1 MCQQRCRLTPENV
14 ALGKRSFAEYGR
26 QTLLD
31 VTAENYV
38 LKPVTCFR
46 DEDEDKADDE
56 RATAEVKHA
65 MDTPISELVAAG
77 GDLEQIK
84 SKICELTG
92 ELPPLFHANNICV
105 CKHEDTV
112 FCLEPCY
119 ASVVEL
125 TAGTPGYLEH
135 S

>member
-26 QTLLD
+26 QTLLE

-38 LKPVTCFR
+38 LKPVICFR
-46 DEDEDKADDE
+46 NKDEDEADDE

-84 SKICELTG
+84 SKICELNG
-92 ELPPLFHANNICV
+92 ELPPPFPRKQHL
-105 CKHEDTV
+105 
-112 FCLEPCY
+112 CLQ
-119 ASVVEL
+119 ARR
-125 TAGTPGYLEH
+125 H
-135 S
+135 SFLP